1 MSEFTE
7 VSRCHHPLSDRQDN
21 PSEIIFSSVATIN
34 LVLINKI
41 KSRCYFW
48 LFLRFDHQPRA
59 RFLSDQSANRFEN
72 DFNWFY
78 GSVNPVYLFFLIK
91 CPSFEFI
98 FISKWPQVTLS
109 DPCKGQTRVR
119 RVSHQRNLKTI
130 KESGPAQSVDL
141 IEFWNVDVICFSLVK
156 R

>member
-1 MSEFTE
+1 MPYPKKGGFWNQNPNLRPLYIYAWYVMSEFTE

-21 PSEIIFSSVATIN
+21 PSEII
-34 LVLINKI
+34 LISRDHKSGPYQKI

-48 LFLRFDHQPRA
+48 LFLRFDHPPRA

-91 CPSFEFI
+91 CPSFKFI
-98 FISKWPQVTLS
+98 FISEWPQVTLS

-119 RVSHQRNLKTI
+119 SDSH
-130 KESGPAQSVDL
+130 
-141 IEFWNVDVICFSLVK
+141 
-156 R
+156 